1 MRLNNAISAR
11 LAFLYSFIRTE
22 NNHPYNWFAWVR
34 AWWSNSQDP
43 TKRMGLCSVMG
54 EKEARKSCN
63 VKERGEEREEEEG
76 EGEGGDQDLWYIAIG
91 ENSRTGPY
99 FSFLEKPHYIY
110 GQIRYSTN
118 SRRRGSGR
126 RRKLRNQIH
135 IETLFCNLD
144 EKVYYFGGTWDI
156 TAAM

>member
-1 MRLNNAISAR
+1 MGLNNAFSAR

-22 NNHPYNWFAWVR
+22 NNPPYNWFAWVR

-43 TKRMGLCSVMG
+43 IKRMGLCSVMG
-54 EKEARKSCN
+54 GKEARKSGN
-63 VKERGEEREEEEG
+63 VEERGEEREEE
-76 EGEGGDQDLWYIAIG
+76 GGTKTYGMAYCNRRESPNWTLLLFYRKATRYLWID
-91 ENSRTGPY
+91 
-99 FSFLEKPHYIY
+99 
-110 GQIRYSTN
+110 RYSAN

-144 EKVYYFGGTWDI
+144 EKVYSFGGTWKI
-156 TAAM
+156 TAAV